1 MNQFGKGSVTSQDK
15 NLINQIG
22 GKYLNTKLKSFNGKI
37 ITCFHGKKKHSKK
50 IILVICLAAIA
61 FYSVCRIKNED
72 DKYFPRLFWKSIDMK
87 KRKQRKRPGASK
99 KK

>member
-37 ITCFHGKKKHSKK
+37 ITCFHVKKNTPK
-50 IILVICLAAIA
+50 
-61 FYSVCRIKNED
+61 
-72 DKYFPRLFWKSIDMK
+72 RLSLLFV
-87 KRKQRKRPGASK
+87 
-99 KK
+99 